1 MVDLNSSVKQVGKH
15 VTQCIHFVG
24 GEKRTFNGVISSSLK
39 QGQFTKFKCKNGIT
53 VMVNDRNV
61 LCIEIFEEKE

>member
-24 GEKRTFNGVISSSLK
+24 GEKRTIEGINTHTIR
-39 QGQFTKFKCKNGIT
+39 QGQFTKFHLRDGSYLDIDLLT
-53 VMVNDRNV
+53 SIVSS
-61 LCIEIFEEKE
+61 

>member
-1 MVDLNSSVKQVGKH
+1 MVDLNSSVKQVCKH
-15 VTQCIHFVG
+15 VTQCIHFVC

-53 VMVNDRNV
+53 VMVNDKNV